1 MRVSIANDYFGRL
14 GEPAF
19 PAMLQLTVSCYLK
32 PPVTIALEWLRQQC
46 LVITFDEMKASTP
59 AVNRRIL
66 NHCGID
72 DVTDEEIEQHAA
84 AHSFER
90 VTGRQRG
97 EEGNAIRTGYFWRKG
112 VSGDWRN
119 HFDPRLTDEFKY
131 LYGDALVAL
140 GYETDLDWQLT
151 QPAKL

>member
-1 MRVSIANDYFGRL
+1 MRVSIANDYFGRP

-72 DVTDEEIEQHAA
+72 DVTDAEIEQHAA

-131 LYGDALVAL
+131 LYGARWLHWVMKQIWT
-140 GYETDLDWQLT
+140 GS
-151 QPAKL
+151 